1 MAAARAGG
9 VVMARSSSK
18 EPSLFSVDVDRTGE
32 FYPTPIWFADW
43 LFERHFASLGSNDV
57 VLDPSAG
64 VGHFLAACPATVPAY
79 GIEINPQRA
88 RECETFSGRQTFVGD
103 FRTLTV
109 DVQPTHIIGSPPFS
123 LTRPFLDRAHAILP
137 RGGQVG
143 FILPTSILSHS
154 RPVRELNE
162 RWSIRTELIPRDIYE
177 ERPHIALMFAIFSK
191 DEQRMLVGLAGFH
204 ETANVRDM
212 RPRFRALLTNWP
224 SPRVWR
230 EVVQEALTLLGGRG
244 TIAQINMVVEGQ
256 GYARG
261 SFWREK
267 IRQTAGRH
275 FDRVERGTYQLP
287 AAA

>member
-1 MAAARAGG
+1 VKRNKNA
-9 VVMARSSSK
+9 
-18 EPSLFSVDVDRTGE
+18 PSLFNVDVDHSLE
-32 FYPTPIWFADW
+32 FFATPIWFSEW

-64 VGHFLAACPATVPAY
+64 TGHFLAACPASVPAY
-79 GIEINPQRA
+79 GIEIDAQRA
-88 RECETFSGRQTFVGD
+88 SACEAFSGRRTFVGD
-103 FRTLTV
+103 FRTLSL
-109 DVQPTHIIGSPPFS
+109 DVQPTHILGSPPFS

-162 RWSIRTELIPRDIYE
+162 RWSIKTELIPRDIYE
-177 ERPHIALMFAIFSK
+177 ERPHLALMFAIFSK
-191 DEQRMLVGLAGFH
+191 DERRMLVGLAGFN
-204 ETANVRDM
+204 EAASVRDM
-212 RPRFRALLTNWP
+212 RPRFRSLITNRP

-230 EVVQEALTLLGGRG
+230 EVVEEALTLLGGKG
-244 TIAQINMVVEGQ
+244 TITQVNMIVEAK

-261 SFWREK
+261 AWWREK
-267 IRQTAGRH
+267 IRQTLGRH
-275 FDRVERGTYQLP
+275 FENVERATYQLP